1 MFKKLFVIMTITT
14 VMVASIASICLA
26 SRGLQSFGL
35 THGYNGTNYY
45 DQGWAKFYA
54 DDDNYKV
61 TVGVVKSSGT
71 YGKKSTNVYL
81 HSTQKC
87 YSYQV
92 TGNDGL
98 SAWVQYSAI
107 P

>member
-1 MFKKLFVIMTITT
+1 MLKKLFVFLTITT

-54 DDDNYKV
+54 DDKDYVVK
-61 TVGVVKSSGT
+61 VGVVKSSGT
-71 YGKKSTNVYL
+71 YGKKSTTVS
-81 HSTQKC
+81 HGSTQKC

-98 SAWVQYSAI
+98 SAWVQYYGA
-107 P
+107 

>member
-1 MFKKLFVIMTITT
+1 MLKKLFAIMMITT

-54 DDDNYKV
+54 DDKPYVVK
-61 TVGVVKSSGT
+61 VGVVKSSGT
-71 YGKKSTNVYL
+71 YGKKATTVSQG
-81 HSTQKC
+81 STQKC

-98 SAWVQYSAI
+98 SAWVQYYGA
-107 P
+107 

>member
-1 MFKKLFVIMTITT
+1 MLKKIFAIMMITT
-14 VMVASIASICLA
+14 VMVASIVSICLA

-54 DDDNYKV
+54 DDKPYVVK
-61 TVGVVKSSGT
+61 VGVVKSSGT
-71 YGKKSTNVYL
+71 YGKKATTVSQG
-81 HSTQKC
+81 STQKC

-98 SAWVQYSAI
+98 SAWVQYYGA
-107 P
+107 